1 MNNTERGLKIIDIF
15 TDLREHVN
23 KVKGKIHQGEGYI
36 HENPTCGTTACIGG
50 WLADY
55 FKTKVHFD
63 IYADHKFYR
72 HYQNGITKLA
82 DKLDLDVITHFVFL
96 SGLWHNTE
104 GAEVFDPTLCAYNR
118 NEVYNYIT
126 IDDVCADWVQ
136 FGYELVAEGE

>member
-36 HENPTCGTTACIGG
+36 HENPTCGTAACIGG

-82 DKLDLDVITHFVFL
+82 DKLDLDVKHLLCFFQDYGIIPMKFSTQRFMHITVMK
-96 SGLWHNTE
+96 
-104 GAEVFDPTLCAYNR
+104 C
-118 NEVYNYIT
+118 IT
-126 IDDVCADWVQ
+126 I
-136 FGYELVAEGE
+136 